1 MFKLTSV
8 NTSLWGYLV
17 SLSTF
22 SHNASSSFIVRLYA
36 K

>member
-1 MFKLTSV
+1 MFKLTSA